1 MSAFSFRQ
9 YDAARDE
16 EVSLA
21 LWQRTWQ
28 KTYPDIDFA
37 ERLVWWRDHWRGL
50 ARSARIT
57 VAEAE
62 NEMIGFVT
70 VDPGTLYLD
79 QIVVAPEH
87 WGGGLASALIAEAKR
102 VSPRGL
108 DLDVNTDNARAIAFY
123 RREGFVLT
131 GDGVNPRSG
140 RPVHH
145 MRWRPA
151 PFPPPQAGEG

>member
-1 MSAFSFRQ
+1 MSAFSFRH
-9 YDAARDE
+9 YEAARDDE
-16 EVSLA
+16 ASLA

-28 KTYPDIDFA
+28 KAYPDIDFA
-37 ERLVWWRDHWRGL
+37 GRLGWWRDHWRGL
-50 ARSARIT
+50 ARAASIT
-57 VAEAE
+57 VAEVK

-79 QIVVAPEH
+79 QIVVAPEY
-87 WGGGLASALIAEAKR
+87 WGTGLASALIAEAKR

-123 RREGFVLT
+123 RKERFVVT
-131 GDGVNPRSG
+131 GDGVNPLSG

-145 MRWRPA
+145 MRWRPP
-151 PFPPPQAGEG
+151 PFPDPQAGKG

>member
-1 MSAFSFRQ
+1 VSTFSFRH

-16 EVSLA
+16 ERSLA

-37 ERLVWWRDHWRGL
+37 GRLAWWRDHWRGL
-50 ARSARIT
+50 VRAASIT
-57 VAEAE
+57 VAEA
-62 NEMIGFVT
+62 
-70 VDPGTLYLD
+70 
-79 QIVVAPEH
+79 
-87 WGGGLASALIAEAKR
+87 KR
-102 VSPRGL
+102 ASPRGL

-123 RREGFVLT
+123 QKEGFVIT

-145 MRWRPA
+145 MRWRPP
-151 PFPPPQAGEG
+151 PFALPQAGED

>member
-1 MSAFSFRQ
+1 VSAFSFRH

-16 EVSLA
+16 EPSLT

-37 ERLVWWRDHWRGL
+37 GRLAWWRDHWRGL
-50 ARSARIT
+50 VRTASIT
-57 VAEAE
+57 VAEAK

-70 VDPGTLYLD
+70 VDAGTLYLD
-79 QIVVAPEH
+79 QIVVAPEY
-87 WGGGLASALIAEAKR
+87 WGTGLAGALVAQAKR
-102 VSPRGL
+102 ASPRGL

-123 RREGFVLT
+123 QKEGFLIT

-140 RPVHH
+140 RSVHP
-145 MRWRPA
+145 MRWRPP
-151 PFPPPQAGEG
+151 PFALPQAGED